1 MNKPIAL
8 EMKGVSKYFGS
19 LAANKNVDLTVYR
32 GEILSILG
40 ENGCG
45 KTTLM
50 NMIAGIYFPDSGS
63 ISVDGKEVVIRSPK
77 DAFAHGIGMIHQHF
91 KLVDIFTAAEN
102 IVLGVNSKER
112 YNIKEVN
119 RQVSE
124 IADRYGFHIDPK
136 KKIYEMSVSEKQTV
150 EIIKV
155 LYRGADILILDEP
168 SAVLTPQETDKL
180 FKVLRRMREDGKSIL
195 IITHK
200 LHEVMAISDRV
211 AVLRKG
217 EHIATVETAST
228 SPAELTEMM
237 VGKKVELNIDRPL
250 PENVCDR
257 LEVKGLN
264 VVNSEG
270 VKVLDEVSF
279 TARAGE
285 TLGIAGIAGSGQKE
299 LLEAIAGLK
308 NIQSGEIIY
317 NRPKKD
323 LPVSFYHKTY
333 RQVVNMAAE
342 GKFHYEDGTPV
353 SFKGM
358 SRSKIRALVNAGK
371 VLFNEDEVMDLRDK
385 TPLQIRELGVRLS
398 FVPEDRLGMGLVGN
412 MDLIDNMM
420 LRSYRKGRFIFV
432 DRKKPG
438 DLAEK
443 IIKELEVATPG
454 ARTPVRRLSGGNVQ
468 KVLVGREIAAAPAV
482 LMAAY
487 PVRGLDINSSY
498 TIYNLLT
505 EQKKK
510 GVSVIFVGEDLD
522 VLVELCDRI
531 MVVCAGKITGVVD
544 GREATKEKLGLLMT
558 QTSDNQPNVE
568 LEDVVL
574 EPDDE
579 TLEVVLEEEAAKDAD
594 GVVLEIIAP
603 GNGEKGG
610 DEQ

>member
-50 NMIAGIYFPDSGS
+50 NMIAGIYYPDSGS

-228 SPAELTEMM
+228 SPAQLTEMM

-250 PENVCDR
+250 PENTCDR

-285 TLGIAGIAGSGQKE
+285 ILGIAGIAGSGQKE

-438 DLAEK
+438 HLAER

-594 GVVLEIIAP
+594 GVILEIIAP